1 MGASAYGS
9 QFCSFYSVLRKFL
22 KLQSILGKK
31 EPKWEEVIQGLK
43 VADPEVGPLP
53 KVTKNEKTARG
64 PDLVTEMFQNIV
76 KDQKVVPE
84 VNHQN
89 KNHEKNTRNV
99 IIKRRKVKNVILLLL
114 HLVTTMAPPLILQW

>member
-1 MGASAYGS
+1 M
-9 QFCSFYSVLRKFL
+9 
-22 KLQSILGKK
+22 
-31 EPKWEEVIQGLK
+31 K
-43 VADPEVGPLP
+43 VADPEVGLLL

-89 KNHEKNTRNV
+89 ESHEKSTRNV
-99 IIKRRKVKNVILLLL
+99 ITKRRKVKNVILLLL
-114 HLVTTMAPPLILQW
+114 HLGKFP